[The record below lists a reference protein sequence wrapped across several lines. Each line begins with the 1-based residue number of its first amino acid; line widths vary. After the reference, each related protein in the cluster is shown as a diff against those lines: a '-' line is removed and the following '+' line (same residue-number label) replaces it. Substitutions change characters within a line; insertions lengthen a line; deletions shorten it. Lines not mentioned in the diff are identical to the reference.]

1 MDFVEEKTPAGFVI
15 KIMFNKWQYL
25 AFTKKGSSV
34 YVDKDG
40 SNLVHHVPLFFLV
53 GPLFYLKKDYSRDY
67 YMLKI
72 RDGEMILPYHVA
84 ATREK
89 RYLFL
94 DTEKELDVMP
104 VRLLHVRDLPT
115 MVKEVDINLRP
126 DFVIVDESISEN
138 DIIIIKSRYKVE
150 NIIHVQTEVRSLPI
164 PSHGDDDD
172 RIVNLNMMSTNPV
185 FLARIHLKGLD
196 LSKVNQ
202 LLLDFEL
209 TALDT
214 EYILNFIDQ
223 LLEDTSND
231 KLKKHRGTLQDL
243 RDAFHFYLNL
253 LQRNDEKIR
262 EIIMAQSDLKKL
274 APFRTLISK
283 VKSIYPNREEQILYT
298 EYENIVMDRRE
309 ELQKPQSETPPQNT
323 GAPVRAETK
332 KSSNK

>member
-15 KIMFNKWQYL
+15 KIMFKKWQYL

-34 YVDKDG
+34 YVDKED
-40 SNLVHHVPLFFLV
+40 SSLVHHVPLIFFV
-53 GPLFYLKKDYSRDY
+53 GPHFQIKKDYSRDY

-72 RDGEMILPYHVA
+72 RNGELILPYNVI
-84 ATREK
+84 TSREK
-89 RYLFL
+89 RYLL
-94 DTEKELDVMP
+94 INTEKELDVMP
-104 VRLLHVRDLPT
+104 VRILHVQDLPT
-115 MVKEVDINLRP
+115 MVKQFDITLRP
-126 DFVIVDESISEN
+126 DYVIVDDSITEN

-150 NIIHVQTEVRSLPI
+150 KIIFVPNEEITAPVHDSDKE
-164 PSHGDDDD
+164 DDD

-185 FLARIHLKGLD
+185 FLARIHLRNYD

-223 LLEDTSND
+223 LLIDTADEKIEMNRSM
-231 KLKKHRGTLQDL
+231 LVDL
-243 RDAFHFYLNL
+243 RDAFFFYLNL
-253 LQRNDEKIR
+253 LQRNDEEIR
-262 EIIMAQSDLKKL
+262 NIINNQNNLKKL

-309 ELQKPQSETPPQNT
+309 ELQKE
-323 GAPVRAETK
+323 
-332 KSSNK
+332 

>member
-25 AFTKKGSSV
+25 AFTKKGTSV

-40 SNLVHHVPLFFLV
+40 SSLVHHVPLIFFV
-53 GPLFYLKKDYSRDY
+53 GPHFLIKKDYSREY
-67 YMLKI
+67 YMVKI
-72 RDGEMILPYHVA
+72 REGEMILPYYVA
-84 ATREK
+84 TTREK
-89 RYLFL
+89 RFL
-94 DTEKELDVMP
+94 LVDTEKDLDAMP
-104 VRLLHVRDLPT
+104 VRILHVPDLPT
-115 MVKEVDINLRP
+115 MVKEFDISLRP
-126 DFVIVDESISEN
+126 DFVVIDDSITDN
-138 DIIIIKSRYKVE
+138 DIIIIKSRYKSE
-150 NIIHVQTEVRSLPI
+150 RIIHVANEEVRAPA
-164 PSHGDDDD
+164 HEDEEDE

-185 FLARIHLKGLD
+185 FLARIHLRNFD

-223 LLEDTSND
+223 LLEND
-231 KLKKHRGTLQDL
+231 EDQKIERNRGMLMDL
-243 RDAFHFYLNL
+243 RDAFFFYLNL

-262 EIIMAQSDLKKL
+262 EIIEKQDDLKKL

-309 ELQKPQSETPPQNT
+309 ILQK
-323 GAPVRAETK
+323 
-332 KSSNK
+332 